1 MFSKHM
7 THQFDQG
14 IGTKHILKEV
24 MEFLNLV
31 KLGVAQCENVGYYER
46 KLNFFIGYQKAPCV
60 MFLVF

>member
-1 MFSKHM
+1 M

-31 KLGVAQCENVGYYER
+31 KLGVAQCEVVGYYER
-46 KLNFFIGYQKAPCV
+46 KLNF
-60 MFLVF
+60 